1 MECPGVKLDDQ
12 PLEAFCYLDDTTGA
26 AGIAVQCFS
35 KKKVWM
41 GYIEGVI
48 TFITQQ
54 RFVLKTKR

>member
-35 KKKVWM
+35 KKKMWM
-41 GYIEGVI
+41 EYIEGVT
-48 TFITQQ
+48 TFITQ
-54 RFVLKTKR
+54 